1 MPNKLDFPSRSQ
13 LKDPDLARINVVIYV
28 PSTKNVTHKI
38 SEAEFKK
45 RINSTVGFLR
55 LSLGGSTTIMG
66 IGNYLS
72 SQYGSVTERVAKVE
86 SFIDIQRYNRADLI
100 IKKWL
105 ENKKKQWSQE
115 SIAYEYENN
124 LIYVLIIFFD

>member
-124 LIYVLIIFFD
+124 LIYV